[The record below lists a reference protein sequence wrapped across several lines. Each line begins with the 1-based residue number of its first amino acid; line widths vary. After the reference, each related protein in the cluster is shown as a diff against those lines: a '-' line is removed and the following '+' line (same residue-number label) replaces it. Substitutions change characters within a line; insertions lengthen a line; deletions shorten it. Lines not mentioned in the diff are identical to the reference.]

1 MESMGWKS
9 LVSSLF
15 VCAVVTIMISPVIT
29 QAVVKPL
36 VTEQRLVSFG
46 RYAFASQAIDSI
58 AEDDSLSVVGIGSS
72 MMYKAF
78 DGKCMEEL
86 SDIENSNFYNLGV
99 PASRPYTDMMQIP
112 RLSNSGVDVVLVE
125 VGANLLFKMSEG
137 PHEYLQLRF
146 TVQTMIQDSSDI
158 GPWTDIILPYH
169 QKWVYTNEYERTIAR
184 QDWFVESNEIHLE
197 RLLGLQNEEDIEFR
211 FLPDPE
217 TPEWMD
223 YLKRPGWPASVIDN
237 DWKRKM
243 TMDEYNQTVLMK
255 RSKYEPLANGTQNH
269 AALHYIISELINSDI
284 EVVLVGMPHHPL
296 IYPYLDDGQWDG
308 YNQTLHT
315 LSESYDVD
323 VMDFTWQDKAGWA
336 HEHFSDRNHLD
347 EEGRLEFCERMT
359 PLLNSLLES

>member
-78 DGKCMEEL
+78 DGKCMEQL

-112 RLSNSGVDVVLVE
+112 RLSNSGVEVVLVE

-169 QKWVYTNEYERTIAR
+169 QKWVYTNEYERTIAQMMKALDR
-184 QDWFVESNEIHLE
+184 QLETVILFTDPDFAHMHSTVVRDIIRNGGDASAFVPEVIAAEMI
-197 RLLGLQNEEDIEFR
+197 LQ
-211 FLPDPE
+211 
-217 TPEWMD
+217 
-223 YLKRPGWPASVIDN
+223 S
-237 DWKRKM
+237 
-243 TMDEYNQTVLMK
+243 
-255 RSKYEPLANGTQNH
+255 
-269 AALHYIISELINSDI
+269 
-284 EVVLVGMPHHPL
+284 
-296 IYPYLDDGQWDG
+296 
-308 YNQTLHT
+308 
-315 LSESYDVD
+315 
-323 VMDFTWQDKAGWA
+323 
-336 HEHFSDRNHLD
+336 
-347 EEGRLEFCERMT
+347 
-359 PLLNSLLES
+359 